1 MFVIA
6 FHEEPEP
13 QNPASLEKEIRRL
26 LSGFRLDHES
36 VVRES
41 LDELRTV
48 KISTSLF
55 VAEKNTFLVAFMFRE
70 DFQSKGAGEIV
81 KKL

>member
-13 QNPASLEKEIRRL
+13 QIPASLEKEIRRL

-48 KISTSLF
+48 EISTSLF
-55 VAEKNTFLVAFMFRE
+55 VAEKNTFLVAFMLRE
-70 DFQSKGAGEIV
+70 DFQSQGAGEIV